1 MCHQF
6 LRPGDDHQKVPQ
18 KPERGQIYSDGVV
31 ESDDD
36 GSPIPHIYTLR
47 EAANALRVPGEW
59 LRTRLANGTFAGLRR
74 GSRWAMT
81 EQQIMA
87 VIESM
92 TVPAREPES
101 YPGGLSRR
109 SWLHHQRRRERS
121 TSPRTPVE
129 PAPKVQPA
137 PTWYRMVHAERREVV
152 ATMPELTQR
161 QQELWEQLR
170 HEGTVVLG
178 GRERKTIEALV
189 RRGLATYE
197 AEYVL
202 NEKHSYYAYRFT
214 VRLNLE
220 TGRLVERP

>member
-1 MCHQF
+1 
-6 LRPGDDHQKVPQ
+6 
-18 KPERGQIYSDGVV
+18 
-31 ESDDD
+31 
-36 GSPIPHIYTLR
+36 
-47 EAANALRVPGEW
+47 
-59 LRTRLANGTFAGLRR
+59 
-74 GSRWAMT
+74 
-81 EQQIMA
+81 MA

-109 SWLHHQRRRERS
+109 SWLYHQRRGNGITAR
-121 TSPRTPVE
+121 RTPVE

-137 PTWYRMVHAERREVV
+137 PTWYRIVHAERPEVV
-152 ATMPELTQR
+152 AGMPDLTQR

-220 TGRLVERP
+220 TG